1 MPAGPSS
8 SPSRCMSIQPM
19 SDEGNSPAVSLE
31 AIRGPSRKP
40 TRRRFTDEY
49 KLRILQEIDACTE
62 PGEISAL
69 LRREK
74 LYSSY
79 LVEWRQMRARGEL
92 KSRAP
97 ATPETTVPDGPLL
110 SNEKLAAIE
119 KENRQLQKRLRQAE
133 LILDI
138 QEKTLKLFGVN
149 LEPRTTEDDF
159 NDHPQRA

>member
-1 MPAGPSS
+1 
-8 SPSRCMSIQPM
+8 MSIWPT
-19 SDEGNSPAVSLE
+19 SDEGTSPAVPLE
-31 AIRGPSRKP
+31 AVSGHSSKP

-62 PGEISAL
+62 PGQISAL

-92 KSRAP
+92 TPRPLTLAPPPPERADRL
-97 ATPETTVPDGPLL
+97 V
-110 SNEKLAAIE
+110 AIE
-119 KENRQLQKRLRQAE
+119 KENRQLQERLRQAE

-149 LEPRTTEDDF
+149 LEPRHTEDDTKA
-159 NDHPQRA
+159 NQKRA

>member
-1 MPAGPSS
+1 MPAFPSS

-19 SDEGNSPAVSLE
+19 SDEGNSPAVSLK
-31 AIRGPSRKP
+31 AVRGPSRKP

-62 PGEISAL
+62 PGQISAL

-92 KSRAP
+92 TPQAP
-97 ATPETTVPDGPLL
+97 ATPETSTPEGPLL

-149 LEPRTTEDDF
+149 LEPRSSEDDTKQ
-159 NDHPQRA
+159 HPQRA

>member
-1 MPAGPSS
+1 
-8 SPSRCMSIQPM
+8 MSIQPT
-19 SDEGNSPAVSLE
+19 SDEGTSPAVSLE
-31 AIRGPSRKP
+31 AVRGKSRKP

-49 KLRILQEIDACTE
+49 KLRVLEEIDACTE

-79 LVEWRQMRARGEL
+79 LVEWRQMRSRGEL
-92 KSRAP
+92 KARAP
-97 ATPETTVPDGPLL
+97 ANHEKPIPDGRLFTDD
-110 SNEKLAAIE
+110 KLVAIE
-119 KENRQLQKRLRQAE
+119 KENRHLQKRLRQAE

-149 LEPRTTEDDF
+149 LEPLTTEEASKA
-159 NDHPQRA
+159 PRQRA